1 MCADEEAGRN
11 CQVKRRCCTAA
22 CQLLPHFCLILSLVG
37 YAVLGALLFRHI
49 EGGQTSPDPLYD
61 LFVTRLWNIS
71 RNHSSDDED
80 AWRQAFMEDAKIR
93 ISKDFDVQWLQ
104 KPEQWNFFGSLFFC
118 CTVFTTVGYG
128 HIYPITGAGKVA
140 CMVYAMI
147 GIPLML
153 FVIADV
159 GDVLAVIFSR
169 SYNRLRKLYSKN
181 KPLLPKLCPSQRKP
195 RENMPLHAYSFT
207 RDMVAIKEPMS
218 ITQVLSTQSTIKRK
232 SLQLKNAE
240 IFDKIIARENIPV
253 GKLMRSTS
261 CPELDRLH
269 KPSPFSM
276 WDFTGIGEELDKL
289 DVPVTLIVVVILTY
303 IFLEASILRLW
314 EDQWTFFSAF
324 YFCFITLTTIGFGD
338 IVPNHPKYFM
348 VTSFFIIVGMAI
360 MSMAFKLGQSR
371 IISCYRKLIQLI
383 SGGKVKNP
391 E

>member
-1 MCADEEAGRN
+1 SAVM
-11 CQVKRRCCTAA
+11 KRRCCTAA

-71 RNHSSDDED
+71 RNHSSGECP
-80 AWRQAFMEDAKIR
+80 AWL
-93 ISKDFDVQWLQ
+93 WLQ

-181 KPLLPKLCPSQRKP
+181 KPLLPKLCPSQQKP